1 MRMGP
6 IDPQA
11 RGPQRGV
18 RYEDTHK
25 GAALRRYIEYRLKAF
40 HVLRWESRFLDEFS
54 ATSDDVNLSIPR
66 ANGKSAIA
74 AALSCCVV
82 DPDGPL
88 HAEGDEVTVVA
99 SSHRQAAVVFED
111 ALRLMRRK
119 TGLSRNEWRVQDTM
133 NASLLEHRATG
144 SRLMCVGSDPRRMH
158 GLRSRWIVGDEV
170 AVWDPAKVEAAL
182 AALSTTLGK
191 RADSRR
197 LLIGTRPADEGHPFS
212 RALVDPDALNVV
224 YAAGAED
231 DPLAWKTV
239 RKANPSL
246 AALPYLRKRLRREM
260 AAAGRDASALSAW
273 RALRL
278 NQGVADTD
286 VCNHVLTAESWREI
300 ESDAEPVGPS
310 FWGIDSAEGT
320 SMCAVSSYWPDTGR
334 LETVAAF
341 PSIPD
346 LRERGLRDGVG
357 GLYQNCYD
365 RGELV
370 LLGRRAPDLRALVV
384 EAMHRFGRPVRVVA
398 DRHRLTLLQD
408 AVASVMPNV
417 PLLARG
423 MGFVAGAEHIRTFR
437 RAALEGRVHPV
448 ESLLLRSA
456 AASARVVVD
465 AAGNAKLSKASQGGR
480 RARSRDD
487 ALAASIMAVWAGLST
502 PVSTPGWK
510 YSGVMAGTG

>member
-1 MRMGP
+1 MGP
-6 IDPQA
+6 IK
-11 RGPQRGV
+11 RRIEGPQRGCGS
-18 RYEDTHK
+18 EDTQK

-40 HVLRWESRFLDEFS
+40 RVLRWESRFLDEFS
-54 ATSDDVNLSIPR
+54 ASSDDVNLSIPR

-99 SSHRQAAVVFED
+99 SSHRQASVVFED

-144 SRLMCVGSDPRRMH
+144 SRLRCIGSDPRRMH

-197 LLIGTRPADEGHPFS
+197 LLIGTRPADASHPFA
-212 RALVDPDALNVV
+212 RALSDPAALSVI
-224 YAAGAED
+224 YAADQED
-231 DPLAWKTV
+231 DPLSWTTV
-239 RKANPSL
+239 RKANPTL
-246 AALPYLRKRLRREM
+246 GALPHLRKRLRLEM
-260 AAAGRDASALSAW
+260 ALAGRDASALSSW

-278 NQGVADTD
+278 NQGVPDTD
-286 VCNHVLTAESWREI
+286 VCNHVLTAGAWREI
-300 ESDAEPVGPS
+300 ESDAAAVGPS
-310 FWGIDSAEGT
+310 FWAIDTAEGT
-320 SMCAVSSYWPDTGR
+320 SMCAVSSYWPDSGR

-357 GLYQNCYD
+357 RLYLDCHE

-370 LLGRRAPDLRALVV
+370 LLGRRAPDLRGLVV
-384 EAMHRFGRPVRVVA
+384 EALHRFGRPVRVVA

-417 PLLARG
+417 PLLSRG
-423 MGFVAGAEHIRTFR
+423 MGFIDGAEHIRTFR

-465 AAGNAKLSKASQGGR
+465 AAGNSKLSKASQGGR

-487 ALAASIMAVWAGLST
+487 ALAASIMAVWAGISA
-502 PVSTPGWK
+502 PVSAPGWS
-510 YSGVMAGTG
+510 YSGVMVGSA